1 MRRKD
6 LILSLGGEHVVHL
19 FILYSNEQI
28 NNNRAPLVD
37 IYQVKQEMGHSSVTT
52 TEIYTLI
59 DLKKLR
65 QHFPTLT
72 SGFTD
77 DEIESQKVSKSSTMD
92 TNMMDT
98 KK

>member
-1 MRRKD
+1 MH
-6 LILSLGGEHVVHL
+6 SLRHTYAVRQRVMGV
-19 FILYSNEQI
+19 
-28 NNNRAPLVD
+28 PLAT
-37 IYQVKQEMGHSSVTT
+37 IQANMGHRSITT

-77 DEIESQKVSKSSTMD
+77 DEIESQKVSKSSIRD
-92 TNMMDT
+92 TLLRDT
-98 KK
+98 DTDLLKFIDGKVTN